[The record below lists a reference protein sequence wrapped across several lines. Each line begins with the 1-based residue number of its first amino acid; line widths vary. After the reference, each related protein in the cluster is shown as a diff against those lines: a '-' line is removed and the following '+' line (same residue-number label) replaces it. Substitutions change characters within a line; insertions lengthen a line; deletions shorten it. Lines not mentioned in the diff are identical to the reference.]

1 MSTFGGINTSFNIP
15 SPFPNVGFEQGMQ
28 LGSQANFPGT
38 GSDMIFPALAGA
50 AGFGAILKAAAPIAG
65 INAIGG
71 ILQQGQR
78 NRGLNDAFELQQRA
92 QQDNLVAGLGA
103 NFLNNQNLFELNKKA
118 EMARLNLQRSGLYE
132 DSARR
137 QFGRAAGLA
146 GVDPARS
153 AVFAGLYGGF

>member
-50 AGFGAILKAAAPIAG
+50 GAAGLFKAALPIAG
-65 INAIGG
+65 INAVGG

-78 NRGLNDAFELQQRA
+78 SRGIQDAFGIQQRA
-92 QQDNLVAGLGA
+92 QQDNLVAGIGA

-137 QFGRAAGLA
+137 QFGRTAALQGM
-146 GVDPARS
+146 DPARS
-153 AVFAGLYGGF
+153 AVLAGLYGGF

>member
-38 GSDMIFPALAGA
+38 GSNMIFPALAGA
-50 AGFGAILKAAAPIAG
+50 GFGALAKAALPIAG

-78 NRGLNDAFELQQRA
+78 NRGLQDVAGFQQRA

-103 NFLNNQNLFELNKKA
+103 DFLRNENLFELNKKA
-118 EMARLNLQRSGLYE
+118 EIARLNLQRSGLYE

-137 QFGRAAGLA
+137 AFGRSAALA
-146 GVDPARS
+146 GMDPIR
-153 AVFAGLYGGF
+153 AVAVGGAFGGFS